1 MLEQIMIVEE
11 TPEMNRFLKTFALPE
26 KPHSLLPVVPRNL
39 GDISEVELMSLY
51 SEFMSWVN
59 YAQAQLIAAE
69 IVEERE
75 LNTFEYTK
83 ACTLIEQWGNK
94 IKGELVTIAKAKRDV
109 EDKVQKQQEAYTQA
123 RAYRKLVE
131 TVFERCE
138 RGAQVLSRE
147 LSRRISLAPKEN
159 RAARFIA

>member
-1 MLEQIMIVEE
+1 MLERVMTPEE
-11 TPEMNRFLKTFALPE
+11 TPELKRFLQTFSFPE
-26 KPHSLLPVVPRNL
+26 KPHGLLPVVPRNL
-39 GDISEVELMSLY
+39 GDISETELMSLY

-59 YAQAQLIAAE
+59 YAKAQLVTAE

-75 LNTFEYTK
+75 LNTFEYVK

-94 IKGELVTIAKAKRDV
+94 VKGELVTIAKAKRDV
-109 EDKVQKQQEAYTQA
+109 ENKVQTQQEAYTQA
-123 RAYRKLVE
+123 RAYRKLVD
-131 TVFERCE
+131 TVFDRCE

-159 RAARFIA
+159 RASRYLP

>member
-1 MLEQIMIVEE
+1 MLEQMMIEKE
-11 TPEMNRFLKTFALPE
+11 IPEMDRFLRNFALPE

-59 YAQAQLIAAE
+59 YAKAQLVTAE

-75 LNTFEYTK
+75 LNAFEYVK

-94 IKGELVTIAKAKRDV
+94 VKGELVTIAKAKRDV

-123 RAYRKLVE
+123 RAYRKLVD
-131 TVFERCE
+131 TVFDRCE